1 MSRGFVKEDDQ
12 EDIPFI
18 APRAYLPPGTI
29 NYFTPTGME
38 ALMSER
44 EALISEKNQW
54 HGHNENERRVA
65 NNYLNA
71 RLQLLDERIVSA
83 RVVKLNEQPKHEVRF
98 GATVTIK
105 DLHSN
110 NIQTIQITGVD
121 EANPVLG
128 KISFISPLAHVLT
141 NKKIGDEVQLKRK
154 IGEIKYLIEQIEYK

>member
-29 NYFTPTGME
+29 NYVTPAGME

-44 EALISEKNQW
+44 EALNSEKNQW

-65 NNYLNA
+65 YNYINA
-71 RLQLLDERIVSA
+71 RLQLLEERISSA
-83 RVVKLNEQPKHEVRF
+83 RVVKLNEQPKHEIRF

-121 EANPVLG
+121 EANPASG
-128 KISFISPLAHVLT
+128 KISFISPLAQVLI
-141 NKKIGDEVQLKRK
+141 NKKIGDRVRLKRK
-154 IGEIKYLIEQIEYK
+154 IGDVEYLIEHIVYS